1 MGYAVLELEKLVENE
16 DTGDSAP
23 KEVTNRGEIVEGKS
37 RERAVARE
45 EGSKAG
51 PWRNYFL
58 ASGASGSWR
67 GRGEKQQRWALPPRG
82 WWVRRREEEVIQRVR
97 GVKGE
102 YFYF

>member
-16 DTGDSAP
+16 DTGDSGT

-51 PWRNYFL
+51 PWRNCFL

-67 GRGEKQQRWALPPRG
+67 GRGEETAGVGTSPQRLVGQEERG
-82 WWVRRREEEVIQRVR
+82 RSNPAC
-97 GVKGE
+97 
-102 YFYF
+102 